1 LVEDTEPTM
10 ADFID
15 VLEAGGHKSEDT
27 ALRFREG
34 GTTWEAW
41 ISGSFPADEMSGSE
55 DDEYLWAA
63 GRSSMNYLTDDICLC
78 GHLFELH
85 EDNNDE
91 DSDLWLYPCTLCDCT
106 DFEGDN

>member
-1 LVEDTEPTM
+1 MTE
-10 ADFID
+10 F
-15 VLEAGGHKSEDT
+15 
-27 ALRFREG
+27 
-34 GTTWEAW
+34 
-41 ISGSFPADEMSGSE
+41 
-55 DDEYLWAA
+55 
-63 GRSSMNYLTDDICLC
+63 LTDDICLC